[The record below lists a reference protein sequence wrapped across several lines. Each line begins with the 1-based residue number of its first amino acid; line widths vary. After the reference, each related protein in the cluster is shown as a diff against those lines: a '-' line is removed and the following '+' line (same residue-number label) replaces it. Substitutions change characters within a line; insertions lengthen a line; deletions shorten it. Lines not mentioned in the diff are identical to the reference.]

1 MISKQPKDPQ
11 SQNCREDILF
21 KAKHLLAKKE
31 AQFLW
36 PFNNFL
42 KTVAILHIDAF

>member
-11 SQNCREDILF
+11 SQNCREDTSFSNLG
-21 KAKHLLAKKE
+21 AKKE

-42 KTVAILHIDAF
+42 RTVAILHIDAF